1 MPLVQSR
8 RHLESARHA
17 VAQMHTA
24 SSFEAYEAA
33 WRQFLQEINKV
44 WKKVELECKKNSKFN
59 GWRAKYVELRKTD
72 ALLCYLHHARNSD
85 EHTLTEITKR
95 VPGSIA
101 ISAPPETGVLN
112 IRSLKIDAE
121 GMIEYD
127 GDPAV
132 VEFTQPSVQLGR
144 VFDRGTWYEV
154 PDSHLGNGLT
164 HRAPLAIA
172 GLALKFYAEYIGAAE
187 QKFS

>member
-8 RHLESARHA
+8 RHLENARHA
-17 VAQMHTA
+17 VAQMRTA
-24 SSFEAYEAA
+24 GPFEAYEVA

-44 WKKVELECKKNSKFN
+44 WRKVELECKKNSKFN
-59 GWRAKYVELRKTD
+59 GWRTKYVELRKSD

-101 ISAPPETGVLN
+101 ISAPPETGVLFV
-112 IRSLKIDAE
+112 RSLRMHAG

-127 GDPAV
+127 GSPAV
-132 VEFTQPSVQLGR
+132 FNVTQPSVQLER

-154 PDSHLGNGLT
+154 PDSHLGKTL
-164 HRAPLAIA
+164 AEKDPLAIA
-172 GLALKFYAEYIGAAE
+172 ALALTFYAEYIEMAE